1 MISAIDL
8 QVALV
13 ALVCLVAGG
22 GLAVLT
28 WWFWQSAQPES
39 PALGPL
45 EMMSERRY
53 ERASDEERARI
64 LEAARIDP
72 QSVTPLTRR
81 HAKADRRDDEF
92 DDESESPDDFVDDW
106 TDLGPIDPLLR

>member
-1 MISAIDL
+1 MVAAIDL

-22 GLAVLT
+22 GLAALT

-53 ERASDEERARI
+53 ERASEEERAQI
-64 LEAARIDP
+64 LEAARIDVH
-72 QSVTPLTRR
+72 SVKPLARR
-81 HAKADRRDDEF
+81 HDKADRRDDHV
-92 DDESESPDDFVDDW
+92 DDENELQDDFLDDW